1 MTFFIHRRKYLFDFF
16 AISIIVYPIG
26 WIIAKNKRNIMS
38 KIKKASADIVRLLRS
53 HGLSYGDAIGV
64 LNVTLDLLRKQ
75 GDAELDRLHIAEG
88 IENRPN
94 ELESCTE

>member
-1 MTFFIHRRKYLFDFF
+1 
-16 AISIIVYPIG
+16 
-26 WIIAKNKRNIMS
+26 MS
-38 KIKKASADIVRLLRS
+38 KKRKVVADIVQLLRS
-53 HGLSYGDAIGV
+53 HGLSYGNAIGL
-64 LNVTLDLLRKQ
+64 LNVTLDLLREQ